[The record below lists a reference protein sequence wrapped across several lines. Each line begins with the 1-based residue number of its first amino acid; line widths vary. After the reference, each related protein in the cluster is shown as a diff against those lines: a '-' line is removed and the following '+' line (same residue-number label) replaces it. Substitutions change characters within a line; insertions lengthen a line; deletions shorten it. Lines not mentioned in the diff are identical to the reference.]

1 MPRQIRRS
9 RRGLQGKL
17 AKQAENSKLLRLLL
31 ASVWFRLAVVGML
44 LVFVALVLALVPF
57 LDTSPREIPGVYRTS
72 GLNMVQAW
80 RLHQKAVATTEAKE
94 YEEAD
99 YLGVRRCERIPGTSH
114 WFVARWKMR
123 WLRNPSPWSGCFIV
137 LDMPTII

>member
-1 MPRQIRRS
+1 MPRQRRRS

-31 ASVWFRLAVVGML
+31 VSVWFRLAVVGML

-57 LDTSPREIPGVYRTS
+57 LDTSPKEIPGVYRTS

-80 RLHQKAVATTEAKE
+80 QLHQNAVETTEAKE

-99 YLGVRRCERIPGTSH
+99 YFWRATLRKNPGDVALVRGSASGPKG
-114 WFVARWKMR
+114 A
-123 WLRNPSPWSGCFIV
+123 PSGGHSLHPRF
-137 LDMPTII
+137 D